1 MDKYKE
7 MSLENKIINRK
18 NKKYVKKLINSVVD
32 SGIEFK
38 CSGDTLPTK
47 SAEEK
52 WIALEI
58 GTDGTDCEELIEQF
72 NNYIMPSCS
81 NFSNEG
87 FMGFPDAG
95 NSISGMLGAVYADLL
110 QQNLINESF
119 CAPVATK
126 MEMEL
131 IVALRKLAGYDIK
144 ENIQKISD
152 VGGIITYGGT
162 GSNVVAMM
170 LARENRKLNTLEK
183 GVTNPEKFKVII
195 PKGIGHYSIRS
206 SLMWLGCGNQTIE
219 VETEGYKYNL
229 QKLEKTLIE
238 NKDEVM
244 AVVAYA
250 GDSRTMAIDHL
261 SKIYEIVHRI
271 DPTIWCHVDACHGF
285 SLLFSEKN
293 KYKLKGIE
301 NFDSISCDPHKVLA
315 LPYCCSALLLK
326 NGDNF
331 DLISS
336 NSDLIMN
343 ESYAFGQITPFIGS
357 KSWISLKLWFVMKNL
372 GTNGISEMIDRRIEL
387 AQYFANK
394 VDKDKDLVLLNDVE
408 FNSVVF
414 VYKGKCKTNKQINNI
429 NAKIYQELKK
439 EGKFYL
445 HQFPIADNK
454 KMLDGGVYRVLR
466 YMSGNNNLTESKI
479 DECIDYIKNMGKKI
493 ADEEIKQ

>member
-1 MDKYKE
+1 MYKE
-7 MSLENKIINRK
+7 MNLDNKIINKR
-18 NKKYVKKLINSVVD
+18 NKEYVKKLINSVVD

-38 CSGDTLPTK
+38 FSGDTLPTK
-47 SAEEK
+47 SPAEK
-52 WIALEI
+52 WIGLDI
-58 GTDGTDCEELIEQF
+58 GTDGIDCEELIYQF
-72 NNYIMPSCS
+72 NNYIMPACS
-81 NFSNEG
+81 NFGNEG

-95 NSISGMLGAVYADLL
+95 NSISGMLGAVYSDLL

-131 IVALRKLAGYDIK
+131 ITTLRKLAGYNIK
-144 ENIQKISD
+144 EKIQKISD

-162 GSNVVAMM
+162 GSNATAMM
-170 LARENRKLNTLEK
+170 LARENRRLNTLEK
-183 GVTNPEKFKVII
+183 GITCPEKFKVII

-206 SLMWLGCGNQTIE
+206 SLKWLGCGNQVIE
-219 VETEGYKYNL
+219 VDTDGYKYNL
-229 QKLEKTLIE
+229 DELQKTLTE
-238 NKDEVM
+238 NKGEVM

-250 GDSRTMAIDHL
+250 GDSRTMAIEYLD
-261 SKIYEIVHRI
+261 KVYEIVHGI

-285 SLLFSEKN
+285 SLLFSEKH
-293 KYKLKGIE
+293 KSKLKGIE

-326 NGDNF
+326 DGDNF
-331 DLISS
+331 DLILS
-336 NSDLIMN
+336 NSDLIMD

-357 KSWISLKLWFVMKNL
+357 KSWVSLKLWFVMKNF
-372 GTNGISEMIDRRIEL
+372 GTKGIGELIDRRIEL

-394 VDKDKDLVLLNDVE
+394 VAEDKELVLLNDVE

-414 VYKGKCKTNKQINNI
+414 VYTGKCKTANEINNV
-429 NAKIYQELKK
+429 NTKIYQEIKK

-454 KMLDGGVYRVLR
+454 KVLDGGTYRVLR
-466 YMSGNNNLTESKI
+466 YMSGNYNLMESKI
-479 DECIDYIKNMGKKI
+479 DQCIDYIKKLGNKI
-493 ADEEIKQ
+493 ANEEIQQR